1 MSEDTVD
8 YIVIGAGSAG
18 AVLANRLSES
28 GKHQVLLLEAGR
40 ARHPLA
46 RFPFSY
52 AKFLDNPA
60 VNWLYESE
68 PEEGNANRRLPVPRG
83 KMLGGSSSINGL
95 VFVRGQA
102 QDYDMWA
109 QLGNRGWSYEDVLP
123 IFKEMEN
130 YNANGNSEYRGNN
143 GPLNIT
149 DTVEEG
155 VLYEKIIEAANYHG
169 IEFNEDYN
177 GKNQDGVCMS
187 QTTISN
193 GRRMSTAHCYLD
205 PARSRQNLTIRADA
219 FVENLLLEGKK
230 CIGVK
235 YNERGTPRIAHVRCE
250 VIVSGGTINSPK
262 ILELSGIGQ
271 QGILRDNGINVV
283 HELKGVGENLR
294 DHFAP
299 RFRWSVPKELGLTY
313 NEKGRGIRAF
323 GQVLKYIFTKKGLL
337 GMSSGPIRAFVR
349 TREGLDAPNAMI
361 VWFPFLV
368 GDNTTTLAKNSGISA
383 SAHILR
389 SESTGSVHVSSSD
402 SNQPPSIKFNVLS
415 TQLDRDV
422 TLEVARLARD
432 IMQAP
437 PLQDIV
443 QEELSPGV
451 DINSD
456 QDVLNWIRET
466 GGTTYHP
473 VGTCKMGNDSMAV
486 VDSELKVH
494 GIRGLRVADAS
505 IMPTLTSGNTNA
517 PSIMIG
523 EKAAKMILSTANQN

>member
-1 MSEDTVD
+1 MSDETVD

-18 AVLANRLSES
+18 AVLANRLSAS
-28 GKHQVLLLEAGR
+28 GKYQVLLIEAGR
-40 ARHPLA
+40 AGHPLA

-68 PEEGNANRRLPVPRG
+68 PEEGTANRRLPVPRG
-83 KMLGGSSSINGL
+83 KILGGSSSINGL

-123 IFKEMEN
+123 IFRDMES
-130 YNANGNSEYRGNN
+130 YSGDGNNEFRGSN
-143 GPLNIT
+143 GPLKIS
-149 DTVEEG
+149 DTLEEG
-155 VLYEKIIEAANYHG
+155 VLYEKIIEAANHHG
-169 IEFNEDYN
+169 IEFTGDYN
-177 GKNQDGVCMS
+177 GKTQDGVCMS

-205 PARSRQNLTIRADA
+205 PAKTRQNLKIQANA
-219 FVENLLLEGKK
+219 FVETLILEGKK
-230 CIGVK
+230 CIGVRYK
-235 YNERGTPRIAHVRCE
+235 ERGKTRLVRTRRE
-250 VIVSGGTINSPK
+250 VIISGGTINSPK

-271 QGILRDNGINVV
+271 PNLLRANGINVV
-283 HELKGVGENLR
+283 HALKGVGENLR
-294 DHFAP
+294 DHFSP
-299 RFRWSVPKELGLTY
+299 RLRWSVPKELGLTY
-313 NEKGRGIRAF
+313 NEKGRGIHLL
-323 GQVLKYIFTKKGLL
+323 GQALRYIFTNKGLL

-368 GDNTTTLAKNSGISA
+368 GENTTTLDKNSGISA
-383 SAHILR
+383 AAHILR
-389 SESTGSVHVSSSD
+389 SESTGSIHIASSD
-402 SNQPPSIKFNVLS
+402 PKQSPLINFNVLS
-415 TQLDRDV
+415 AQLDRDV
-422 TLEVARLARD
+422 TVEVARLARA

-437 PLQDIV
+437 PLRGIV

-451 DINSD
+451 DISSD
-456 QDVLNWIRET
+456 QEVLNWVKET

-473 VGTCKMGNDSMAV
+473 VGTCKMGNDPMAV
-486 VDSELKVH
+486 VDNELRVH
-494 GIRGLRVADAS
+494 GVKGLRVADAS

-523 EKAAKMILSTANQN
+523 EKASKMILSEAAEN

>member
-1 MSEDTVD
+1 VSDETVD

-18 AVLANRLSES
+18 AVLANRLSAS
-28 GKHQVLLLEAGR
+28 GKYQVLLIEAGR
-40 ARHPLA
+40 AGHPLA

-68 PEEGNANRRLPVPRG
+68 PEEGTANRRLPVPRG
-83 KMLGGSSSINGL
+83 KLLGGSSSINGL

-109 QLGNRGWSYEDVLP
+109 QLGNRGWSYQDVLP
-123 IFKEMEN
+123 IFKDMEN
-130 YNANGNSEYRGNN
+130 YGGDGNSEFRGSN
-143 GPLNIT
+143 GPLKIT

-155 VLYEKIIEAANYHG
+155 MLYEKIIEAANHHG
-169 IEFNEDYN
+169 IEFTEDYN
-177 GKNQDGVCMS
+177 GKTQDGVCMS

-193 GRRMSTAHCYLD
+193 GQRMSTAHCYLD
-205 PARSRQNLTIRADA
+205 PARTRQNLTIRADA
-219 FVENLLLEGKK
+219 FVETLLVKGKK
-230 CIGVK
+230 CTGVK
-235 YNERGTPRIAHVRCE
+235 YTERGITRIAQVRRE

-271 QGILRDNGINVV
+271 QNILRENGIKVV

-294 DHFAP
+294 DHFSP

-313 NEKGRGIRAF
+313 NEKGRGIHLL
-323 GQVLKYIFTKKGLL
+323 GQALRYVFTKKGLL

-368 GDNTTTLAKNSGISA
+368 GDNTTTLDKSSGISA
-383 SAHILR
+383 AAHILR
-389 SESTGSVHVSSSD
+389 SESTGSIHIASSEPKH
-402 SNQPPSIKFNVLS
+402 PPSIHFNVLS
-415 TQLDRDV
+415 AQLDRDV

-432 IMQAP
+432 IMRAP

-456 QDVLNWIRET
+456 EDVLNWVRET

-473 VGTCKMGNDSMAV
+473 VGTCKMGNDPMAV
-486 VDSELKVH
+486 VDHELRVH
-494 GIRGLRVADAS
+494 GIHGLRVADAS

-523 EKAAKMILSTANQN
+523 EKAAKMILSAADEN

>member
-1 MSEDTVD
+1 MNDDTVD

-18 AVLANRLSES
+18 SVLANRLSTS

-40 ARHPLA
+40 AGHPLA

-60 VNWLYESE
+60 VNWLYKSE
-68 PEEGNANRRLPVPRG
+68 PEEGTANRRLPVPRG

-102 QDYDMWA
+102 QDFDTWA

-123 IFKEMEN
+123 IFKDMEN
-130 YNANGNSEYRGNN
+130 YSSGGNNEFRGNN
-143 GPLNIT
+143 GPLKIS
-149 DTVEEG
+149 DTLEKG
-155 VLYEKIIEAANYHG
+155 MLYEKIIEAANHHG
-169 IEFNEDYN
+169 IEFTGDYN
-177 GKNQDGVCMS
+177 GKTQDGVCMS

-205 PARSRQNLTIRADA
+205 PARTRQNLKIKANA
-219 FVENLLLEGKK
+219 FVETLILEGKK
-230 CIGVK
+230 CIGVQYK
-235 YNERGTPRIAHVRCE
+235 ERGQTRILRTRRE

-262 ILELSGIGQ
+262 ILELSGIGRPD
-271 QGILRDNGINVV
+271 LLKEHGINVA

-294 DHFAP
+294 DHFSP
-299 RFRWSVPKELGLTY
+299 RFRWSVPKQLGLTY
-313 NEKGRGIRAF
+313 NEKGRGIRLV
-323 GQVLKYIFTKKGLL
+323 GQALRYVFTKKGLL

-349 TREGLDAPNAMI
+349 TREGLYAPNAMI

-368 GDNTTTLAKNSGISA
+368 GENTTTLDKNSGISA
-383 SAHILR
+383 AAHILR
-389 SESTGSVHVSSSD
+389 SESTGSVHIASPD
-402 SNQPPSIKFNVLS
+402 PKQPPSINFNVLS
-415 TQLDRDV
+415 AQLDREV
-422 TLEVARLARD
+422 TLEVARLARN

-437 PLQDIV
+437 PLQNIV
-443 QEELSPGV
+443 QEELSPGT
-451 DINSD
+451 DISSD
-456 QDVLNWIRET
+456 QDVLNWIKET

-473 VGTCKMGNDSMAV
+473 VGTCKMGNDPMAV
-486 VDSELKVH
+486 VDSELRVH
-494 GIRGLRVADAS
+494 GMNGLRVADAS

-523 EKAAKMILSTANQN
+523 EKASKMILSTVAEN